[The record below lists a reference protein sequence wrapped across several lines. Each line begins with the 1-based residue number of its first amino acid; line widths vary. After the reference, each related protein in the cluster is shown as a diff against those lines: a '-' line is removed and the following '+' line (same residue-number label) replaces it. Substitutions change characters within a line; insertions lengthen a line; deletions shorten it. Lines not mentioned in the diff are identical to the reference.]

1 MTRIRLSLAALVA
14 ALATIALPGRAAA
27 QGPTSPTAPAGRVA
41 FVAVQA
47 VLQRTPGYAEADS
60 IWSQEAETYR
70 RQLTQLQGRM
80 DSATA
85 AFDQQS
91 VMLSASQRAAE
102 QKKLQQHAAD
112 LQQQVTDL
120 QQKATDR
127 QRELLDPIEQRVMAV
142 IEGLRAEGNYSVV
155 FDVSAQNSAI
165 VAADKTLDLTQ
176 KAIARLGSTAGSSGG
191 GTPGND

>member
-1 MTRIRLSLAALVA
+1 MNRIRLSLVALMA
-14 ALATIALPGRAAA
+14 ALAATALPGRAGA
-27 QGPTSPTAPAGRVA
+27 QGQTAPAGRVA

-47 VLQRTPGYAEADS
+47 ILQQTPGYAEADS
-60 IWSQEAETYR
+60 IWSQEAEGYR
-70 RQLTQLQGRM
+70 RQLTQLQSRM
-80 DSATA
+80 DSATT

-112 LQQQVTDL
+112 LQQQVTEL
-120 QQKATDR
+120 QQKAADR

-165 VAADKTLDLTQ
+165 VAADKSLDLTQ
-176 KAIARLGSTAGSSGG
+176 KAIARLGASAGSSGG